1 MSVVVNSITDIFES
15 ITHDIRRIQMAFGK
29 KNEIKIDPLKYN
41 IALLGES
48 GIGKTTII
56 KEFCEKVGGE
66 DSYLFLEM
74 NGEAGADAINGIIYE
89 DVDDWDMVED
99 IVTDIEDNKTKEY
112 PNLRA
117 VVIDTYDGWISLA
130 QNEAIRL
137 WNKEHPDKK
146 ADSIDASWNGFQKG
160 QGKAFD
166 LMFDII
172 KRLRN
177 VGVATIIIGH
187 VKNREITDV
196 ASGVTYQQLTSD
208 VEKVYF
214 NLLKK
219 KMHFVGLAYFDR
231 TIITEKTGKKNL
243 VTKKEETVNRVTEET
258 RKIKFRD
265 PETLAVD
272 SKSRFANIVTEINFD
287 VDELISAMTNAIK
300 DEANKGSKP
309 IEELEKEQKK
319 AEEARVKQIAK
330 AEEENKTK
338 KELNKVVTQIVDFI
352 KENKSDVATIK
363 PVVAKV
369 KELCGS
375 TNPADLTSIDDAL
388 IVLGLIEE

>member
-1 MSVVVNSITDIFES
+1 
-15 ITHDIRRIQMAFGK
+15 
-29 KNEIKIDPLKYN
+29 
-41 IALLGES
+41 
-48 GIGKTTII
+48 
-56 KEFCEKVGGE
+56 
-66 DSYLFLEM
+66 
-74 NGEAGADAINGIIYE
+74 
-89 DVDDWDMVED
+89 
-99 IVTDIEDNKTKEY
+99 
-112 PNLRA
+112 
-117 VVIDTYDGWISLA
+117 
-130 QNEAIRL
+130 
-137 WNKEHPDKK
+137 
-146 ADSIDASWNGFQKG
+146 
-160 QGKAFD
+160 
-166 LMFDII
+166 MFDII